1 MRILEHTFEEY
12 LKIVKSFHGYEAPG
26 VVIGGLMVDA
36 AVRNLAN
43 DIPYNA
49 ICETQSCL
57 PDAIQILTPC
67 TIGNGW
73 LKIIYSGRYAMALY
87 DKSNGEGVRVFL
99 DAEKVEPWK
108 EIKAWYL
115 KLKSKS
121 EQDSGEILREIKD
134 AGDSILSIQH
144 VCIKPHIAMKKHKGK
159 IALCPKCREAYP
171 SDSGDICTACQG
183 ETPYL

>member
-1 MRILEHTFEEY
+1 MRILEHTFEDY
-12 LKIVKSFHGYEAPG
+12 LNIVKLFHGYMAPG
-26 VVIGGLMVDA
+26 VIIGGFMVDT
-36 AVRNLAN
+36 AVRKLAN
-43 DIPYNA
+43 DILYNA

-73 LKIIYSGRYAMALY
+73 LKIISSGRYALALY

-108 EIKAWYL
+108 EIRAWYL

-121 EQDSGEILREIKD
+121 EQDSEEILREIKE
-134 AGDSILSIQH
+134 AGNSILNIQH
-144 VCIKPHIAMKKHKGK
+144 VHIKPQIAEKKHKGK
-159 IALCPKCREAYP
+159 IGLCPKCREAYP
-171 SDSGDICTACQG
+171 SDIGDICPACQG